1 MSLSWDVGSISAV
14 SRARSLMS
22 AGSFSRTAAG
32 NRAYE
37 MQSFV
42 LLKVNPYMLSILI
55 FLFFWFCFVSKCFI
69 FDGELLEGSKNLCL
83 VVCQKITFEKMNQKF
98 NFFSV
103 VLHILRL
110 SKKYSNWLFLKCL
123 YRNTYLSLWLRM
135 IYARERSIYASWSLV
150 KGLNHA
156 NELAVCCV
164 NIIGL

>member
-1 MSLSWDVGSISAV
+1 MKVGNKKTDQWWPYTLLNNYIDEISNKLNLTWIMSLSWDVGSISAV

-69 FDGELLEGSKNLCL
+69 FDGELLDGSKNLCL
-83 VVCQKITFEKMNQKF
+83 VVCQKNYIWENEPKT

-103 VLHILRL
+103 VLHIKVIQKAFKLTFF
-110 SKKYSNWLFLKCL
+110 KMPIQKYLP
-123 YRNTYLSLWLRM
+123 
-135 IYARERSIYASWSLV
+135 
-150 KGLNHA
+150 
-156 NELAVCCV
+156 
-164 NIIGL
+164 